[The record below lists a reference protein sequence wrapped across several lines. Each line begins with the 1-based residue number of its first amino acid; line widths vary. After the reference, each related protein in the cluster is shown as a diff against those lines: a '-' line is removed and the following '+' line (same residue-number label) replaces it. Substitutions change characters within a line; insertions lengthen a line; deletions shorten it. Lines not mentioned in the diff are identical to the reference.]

1 MPNTNAFTKH
11 AGIIKF
17 RPKAL
22 NLVARATGATARN
35 LAIKP
40 ALAVG
45 KTILKHP
52 KKTLIG
58 LGGLAT
64 AYTIGGNM
72 LDKSDKYENI
82 ITGR

>member
-17 RPKAL
+17 RPKAV
-22 NLVARATGATARN
+22 NLVARATGAAARN

-40 ALAVG
+40 TLAVG

-52 KKTLIG
+52 KRTLKG
-58 LGGLAT
+58 LGGLA
-64 AYTIGGNM
+64 AVYTIGGNM
-72 LDKSDKYENI
+72 LDKADKYENI